1 MVRISAVLPAFNE
14 QDNIVEAIEE
24 VGAVAADCCSEYE
37 IIVVDDGSSDRTNEL
52 VVHMAESDPRV
63 RLVEHERNQG
73 YGAALHSGFSAAQY
87 EWVFLTDADR
97 QFVISELVGF
107 IPLCDRYDLILGYRN
122 PRRDPF
128 MRRLNAFGWNLL
140 VNMLFGYTARDIDCA
155 FKLFRRSVFDNTV
168 VRSRGAALSAEFLVR
183 SRRAGHRFLEKGVS
197 HRPRGFGSA
206 TGAKPAVIVR
216 AFRELIAFWLALR
229 QERIRERKG

>member
-14 QDNIVEAIEE
+14 QDNIVEAIGEL
-24 VGAVAADCCSEYE
+24 GSVAGGCASEHE

-52 VVHMAESDPRV
+52 VVQLAETDSRV

-97 QFVISELVGF
+97 QFVISELSSF
-107 IPLCDRYDLILGYRN
+107 IPHCDRYDLILGHRS

-128 MRRLNAFGWNLL
+128 MRRLNAFGWNML
-140 VNMLFGYTARDIDCA
+140 VNLLFGYTARDVDCA
-155 FKLFRRSVFDNTV
+155 FKLFRRSVFDDMV

-183 SRRAGHRFLEKGVS
+183 SRRAGYRFLEKGVS

-229 QERIRERKG
+229 QERA

>member
-24 VGAVAADCCSEYE
+24 LGSVAAECTSDYE

-52 VVHMAESDPRV
+52 VVHLAESDPRI

-97 QFVISELVGF
+97 QFVISELVSF
-107 IPLCDRYDLILGYRN
+107 IPLRDGYDLILGYRN

-128 MRRLNAFGWNLL
+128 MRRLNAFGWNML
-140 VNMLFGYTARDIDCA
+140 VNTFFGYTARDVDCA
-155 FKLFRRSVFDNTV
+155 FKLFRRSIFENMVI
-168 VRSRGAALSAEFLVR
+168 RSRGAALSAEFLVR
-183 SRRAGHRFLEKGVS
+183 SRRAGYRFLEKGVS

>member
-14 QDNIVEAIEE
+14 QDNIVEAIAELE
-24 VGAVAADCCSEYE
+24 SVAAGCASEHE
-37 IIVVDDGSSDRTNEL
+37 IIVVDDGSADRTNEL
-52 VVHMAESDPRV
+52 VVQLAESDPRI

-73 YGAALHSGFSAAQY
+73 YGAALHSGFSAARF

-97 QFVISELVGF
+97 QFEISELESF
-107 IPLCDRYDLILGYRN
+107 IPHCDTHDLILGYRN

-128 MRRLNAFGWNLL
+128 IRLLNAFGWNLL
-140 VNMLFGYTARDIDCA
+140 VNTLFGYTARDVDCA
-155 FKLFRRSVFDNTV
+155 FKLFRRSIFDNMV
-168 VRSRGAALSAEFLVR
+168 VRSRGATLSTEFLVR
-183 SRRAGHRFLEKGVS
+183 SRRAGYRFLEQGVS

-216 AFRELIAFWLALR
+216 AFRELIAFWLASR
-229 QERIRERKG
+229 QERIREKVG

>member
-1 MVRISAVLPAFNE
+1 MIRISAVLPAFNE
-14 QDNIVEAIEE
+14 QDNIVEAIAEL
-24 VGAVAADCCSEYE
+24 GSVADGCAAEYE
-37 IIVVDDGSSDRTNEL
+37 IVVVDDGSIDRTNEL
-52 VVHMAESDPRV
+52 VVQLAESDPRI

-73 YGAALHSGFSAAQY
+73 YGAALHSGFSAARY

-97 QFVISELVGF
+97 QFEISELAGF
-107 IPLCDRYDLILGYRN
+107 IPHCDRYDLILGYRS

-140 VNMLFGYTARDIDCA
+140 VNMLFGYAARDIDCA
-155 FKLFRRSVFDNTV
+155 FKLFRRSIFDNMV
-168 VRSRGAALSAEFLVR
+168 VRSRGATLSAEFLVR
-183 SRRAGHRFLEKGVS
+183 SRRAGYRFLETGVS

-229 QERIRERKG
+229 QERNRGIVR